1 LKVVPQ
7 SVLFLRK
14 ISFKF
19 FKINQKELV
28 MQRKVNDV
36 GGLPS
41 TPIDHEEHD
50 PTFFEKRIDAMLM
63 LLTSPKVHAF
73 SVDALRRAVEEN
85 TADDYTKRG
94 YYEKWLKAIRQ
105 LLIEQGI
112 LSEAEI
118 IERIDAIKKRKS

>member
-1 LKVVPQ
+1 
-7 SVLFLRK
+7 
-14 ISFKF
+14 
-19 FKINQKELV
+19 

-41 TPIDHEEHD
+41 TPIDHAEHD

-85 TADDYTKRG
+85 TAVDYTKRG
-94 YYEKWLKAIRQ
+94 YSEKWLKAIRQ

-112 LSEAEI
+112 VSEAEI